1 MKSLKKASLI
11 LVKSIGYF
19 ALFLLVYVI
28 SAYSLS
34 KITVN
39 TNVKPIK
46 NEVTIYI
53 KSNGVHTDIVVPT
66 KNEFKDWSTQIKY
79 SNTKANDSIAP
90 YLAIGW
96 GDKGF
101 YLNTPEWS
109 DLKVSTALTAATGIG
124 STAMHA
130 TFYKQIKEN
139 KNCVKIKID
148 SEDYKRLIT
157 YIENDFQQDNSNN
170 FQYIQA
176 TTYGNTDA
184 FYEANGSYSLFYT
197 CNTWA
202 NNALKAANQKAAFWT
217 VTDTGI
223 LCHYQ

>member
-1 MKSLKKASLI
+1 MKNFKKTFKI
-11 LVKSIGYF
+11 LAKTIGYF

-28 SAYSLS
+28 FAYLLS

-39 TNVKPIK
+39 SVLKPIK

-66 KNEFKDWSTQIKY
+66 KNKFKDWSTQIKY
-79 SNTKANDSIAP
+79 SNTISKDSITP
-90 YLAIGW
+90 YLAMGW

-101 YLNTPEWS
+101 YLDTPEWS

-124 STAMHA
+124 NTAIHT
-130 TFYKQIKEN
+130 TFYKQILEN
-139 KNCVKIKID
+139 ENCVKVKID
-148 SEDYKRLIT
+148 SDDYKKLVT
-157 YIENDFQQDNSNN
+157 YIENSFQNDTKGNLL
-170 FQYIQA
+170 YINA
-176 TTYGNTDA
+176 TTYGKTDS
-184 FYEANGSYSLFYT
+184 FYEANGSYSLFHT

-202 NNALKAANQKAAFWT
+202 NNALKSANQKAALWT

-223 LCHYQ
+223 LCHYK